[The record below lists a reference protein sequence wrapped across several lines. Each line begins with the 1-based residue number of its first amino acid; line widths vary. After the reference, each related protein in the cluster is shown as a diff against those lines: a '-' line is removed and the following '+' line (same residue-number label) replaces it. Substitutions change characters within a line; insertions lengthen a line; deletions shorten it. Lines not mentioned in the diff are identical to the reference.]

1 MKSERGALLGVIAI
15 LGGILF
21 VSMAIYTYNAAS
33 ATIYNVDQYR
43 SGMVSASAP
52 TNTTTKIETDSS
64 DVEDDV
70 VAAFKKV
77 ARDYE
82 TNPDDIPI
90 SSYINEDRLTAAMDY
105 DYFIRSLDY
114 DDEDGYTIEVRK
126 LGETTIWKLTL
137 DDDYEVTDVEEK

>member
-1 MKSERGALLGVIAI
+1 MKSERGALLGAIAI

-21 VSMAIYTYNAAS
+21 VSLGIYTYNAAN
-33 ATIYNVDQYR
+33 ATIREIDSARSNYTSNV
-43 SGMVSASAP
+43 
-52 TNTTTKIETDSS
+52 TNATKTETDSS

-82 TNPDDIPI
+82 TNPDDIPV

-126 LGETTIWKLTL
+126 LGETTVWKLTL
-137 DDDYEVTDVEEK
+137 DDDYEVIDVEEK

>member
-21 VSMAIYTYNAAS
+21 VSLGIYTYNAAS
-33 ATIYNVDQYR
+33 ATIYEIDPARSNYTSNV
-43 SGMVSASAP
+43 
-52 TNTTTKIETDSS
+52 TNATKTETDSS

-82 TNPDDIPI
+82 TNPDDIPV

-126 LGETTIWKLTL
+126 LGETTVWKLTL
-137 DDDYEVTDVEEK
+137 DDDYEVIDVEEK

>member
-1 MKSERGALLGVIAI
+1 MKSERGALLGAIAI

-21 VSMAIYTYNAAS
+21 VSLGIYTYNAAN
-33 ATIYNVDQYR
+33 ATIREIDSARSNYTSNV
-43 SGMVSASAP
+43 
-52 TNTTTKIETDSS
+52 TNTTKIETDSS

-82 TNPDDIPI
+82 TNPDDIPV

-126 LGETTIWKLTL
+126 LGETTVWKLTL
-137 DDDYEVTDVEEK
+137 DDDYEVIDVEEK

>member
-1 MKSERGALLGVIAI
+1 MKSERGALLGAIAI

-21 VSMAIYTYNAAS
+21 VSLGIYTYNAAN
-33 ATIYNVDQYR
+33 ATIREIDSARSNYTFNV
-43 SGMVSASAP
+43 
-52 TNTTTKIETDSS
+52 TNATKTETDSS

-82 TNPDDIPI
+82 TNPDDIPV

-126 LGETTIWKLTL
+126 LGETTVWKLTL
-137 DDDYEVTDVEEK
+137 DDDYEVIDVEEK

>member
-21 VSMAIYTYNAAS
+21 VSLGIYTYNAAS
-33 ATIYNVDQYR
+33 ATIYEIDPARSNYTSNV
-43 SGMVSASAP
+43 
-52 TNTTTKIETDSS
+52 TNATKTETDSS
-64 DVEDDV
+64 NVEDDV

-82 TNPDDIPI
+82 TNPDDIPV

-126 LGETTIWKLTL
+126 LGETTVWKLTL
-137 DDDYEVTDVEEK
+137 DDDYEVIDVEEK

>member
-1 MKSERGALLGVIAI
+1 MKSERGALLGAIAI

-21 VSMAIYTYNAAS
+21 VSLGIYTYNAAN
-33 ATIYNVDQYR
+33 ATIREIDSARSNYTSNV
-43 SGMVSASAP
+43 
-52 TNTTTKIETDSS
+52 TNATKTETDSS
-64 DVEDDV
+64 NVEDDV

-82 TNPDDIPI
+82 TNPDDIPV

-126 LGETTIWKLTL
+126 LGETTVWKLTL
-137 DDDYEVTDVEEK
+137 DDDYEVIDVEEK

>member
-1 MKSERGALLGVIAI
+1 MKSERGALLGAIAI

-21 VSMAIYTYNAAS
+21 VSLGIYTYNAAS
-33 ATIYNVDQYR
+33 ATIREIDPARSNYTSNV
-43 SGMVSASAP
+43 
-52 TNTTTKIETDSS
+52 TNATKTETDSS
-64 DVEDDV
+64 NVEDDV

-82 TNPDDIPI
+82 TNPDDIPV

-126 LGETTIWKLTL
+126 LGETTVWKLTL
-137 DDDYEVTDVEEK
+137 DDDYEVIDVEEK